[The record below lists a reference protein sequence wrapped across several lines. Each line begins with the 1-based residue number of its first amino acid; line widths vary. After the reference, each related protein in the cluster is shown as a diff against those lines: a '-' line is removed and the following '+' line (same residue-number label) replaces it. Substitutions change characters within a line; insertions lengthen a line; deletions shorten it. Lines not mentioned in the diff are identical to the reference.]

1 MLERSMRTPRLVG
14 RRVLG
19 AVVTAALASTLLIG
33 VGTAAATQPRVTV
46 CHLGTTGTIS
56 PITLSARGAAA
67 HIAAGDYYADLTLA
81 GKTVYAKAWTNVD
94 GIPGYSVCDTLIGA
108 FYEASGDGHLGA
120 GDVVVVGSFPAAF
133 EPPYDFGDVSIA
145 RTIVGVTSC
154 TATDAVVDLGSD
166 AVSEV
171 VAGVA
176 GQAFLYFDGIARLV
190 FAEDG
195 FAGGVADIIH
205 VLPED
210 VALERTDT
218 IDQPFVEAAMST
230 GCTG

>member
-1 MLERSMRTPRLVG
+1 MRTPRFVG

-33 VGTAAATQPRVTV
+33 VGTVAATQPPRVTV

-81 GKTVYAKAWTNVD
+81 GKTVYGKAWTNVD

-120 GDVVVVGSFPAAF
+120 GDVVVVGSYPAAF

-145 RTIVGVTSC
+145 RTIVGVMTC

-166 AVSEV
+166 AVAEV
-171 VAGVA
+171 VANPTY

-195 FAGGVADIIH
+195 FAGGVEDIIH